1 LTIASVVDMVRGE
14 REDLATLLIDLNPA
28 QWNHPTLCSQWR
40 VRDLAAH
47 VISYDGLSY
56 AQIAKRRIIDAS
68 GSMDRFNAI
77 AIAEYADLGTA
88 QLVDL
93 IRQRTQP
100 RGYMAAF
107 GGTIGLLDA
116 MIHQQDIRRPL
127 GIPRVI
133 PPERLRT
140 ALQRSLYAPILCSAW
155 RGRGLQ
161 LIATD
166 LDWRYGSGPEVR
178 APGEAL
184 LMSLASR
191 SDAFGE
197 LSGPGAA
204 TFLCRLRAGRD

>member
-1 LTIASVVDMVRGE
+1 MVRSE
-14 REDLATLLIDLNPA
+14 REDLANLLADFNPA
-28 QWNHPTLCSQWR
+28 QWSHPTLCSQWR

-56 AQIAKRRIIDAS
+56 AQIAKKRLLDAG
-68 GSMDRFNAI
+68 GSMDRFNAN
-77 AIAEYADLGTA
+77 AIADYVDLGTA
-88 QLVDL
+88 ELVDL
-93 IRQRTQP
+93 IRQRAQP

-127 GIPRVI
+127 GIARVI
-133 PPERLRT
+133 PPQRLRA
-140 ALQRSLYAPILCSAW
+140 ALQRSLYVPILCSAW

-166 LDWRYGSGPEVR
+166 VDWRYGSGPEVR

-184 LMSLASR
+184 LMTLAGR
-191 SDAFGE
+191 SAAFGE
-197 LSGPGAA
+197 LSGQGAA
-204 TFLCRLRAGRD
+204 TLLRRLPAERG